1 MEEKEILLALR
12 SGCQSAFRRIYSL
25 YSGRIYLNISKIV
38 KSEQDAAELLQE
50 VFIKVWDKREL
61 IDVEQSFRSYL
72 FQIARY
78 TVYNFIR
85 KNNMEKQIQAYLSRH
100 NTQLSTHVEE
110 QLDEKQDEQWLYQ
123 TIEQLPPQRRLIYR
137 LCKIEGKSYAEVSS
151 LLRISTST
159 INDHIVKATKYIKER
174 HRVLNIGN
182 SEITAYASAAM
193 LFESLARYQTK
204 VK

>member
-1 MEEKEILLALR
+1 MYKPGYDHMEEKEILSALR
-12 SGCQSAFRRIYSL
+12 SGCQSAFRQIYSL
-25 YSGRIYLNISKIV
+25 YSGRIYLNICKMV

-72 FQIARY
+72 FQIAKY

-85 KNNMEKQIQAYLSRH
+85 KNNLEKQIQAYLSRH
-100 NTQLSTHVEE
+100 NTQLYTHVEE

-174 HRVLNIGN
+174 HSVVNKSTLLIV
-182 SEITAYASAAM
+182 SFI
-193 LFESLARYQTK
+193 LLQQ
-204 VK
+204 

>member
-1 MEEKEILLALR
+1 MYKPRYDHIEEKEILSALH
-12 SGCQSAFRRIYSL
+12 SGCQTAFRQIYTL
-25 YSGRIYLNISKIV
+25 YSGRIYLNIRKMV

-61 IDVEQSFRSYL
+61 VDPEQSFRSYL
-72 FQIARY
+72 FQIAKH

-85 KNNMEKQIQAYLSRH
+85 KGNIEKQVQAYLSLH
-100 NTQLSTHVEE
+100 GTQLYTHVEE
-110 QLDEKQDEQWLYQ
+110 QLNEKQDEQWLSQ
-123 TIEQLPPQRRLIYR
+123 TIEQLPPQRRLIYK

-174 HRVLNIGN
+174 HGILDKSTMLI
-182 SEITAYASAAM
+182 ASFI
-193 LFESLARYQTK
+193 LLQHH
-204 VK
+204 

>member
-1 MEEKEILLALR
+1 MYKPKYDPMEEKEMLSDLR
-12 SGCQSAFRRIYSL
+12 LGSQTAFRQIYSL
-25 YSGRIYLNISKIV
+25 YSGRIYLNIRKMV

-61 IDVEQSFRSYL
+61 IDTEQSFRSYL
-72 FQIARY
+72 FQIAKY

-85 KNNMEKQIQAYLSRH
+85 KNNLEKQIQAYLSLH
-100 NTQLSTHVEE
+100 NTQLYTHVEE
-110 QLDEKQDEQWLYQ
+110 QLNEKQDEQWLSQ

-137 LCKIEGKSYAEVSS
+137 LCKIEGKSYAEVST

-174 HRVLNIGN
+174 HGVLDKSTLLI
-182 SEITAYASAAM
+182 ASFI
-193 LFESLARYQTK
+193 LLQQH
-204 VK
+204 

>member
-1 MEEKEILLALR
+1 MEEKEMLSDLR
-12 SGCQSAFRRIYSL
+12 LGSQTAFRQIYSL
-25 YSGRIYLNISKIV
+25 YSGRIYLNIRKMV

-61 IDVEQSFRSYL
+61 IDTEQSFRSYL
-72 FQIARY
+72 FQIAKY

-85 KNNMEKQIQAYLSRH
+85 KNNLEKQIQAYLSLH
-100 NTQLSTHVEE
+100 NTQLYTHVEE
-110 QLDEKQDEQWLYQ
+110 QLNEKQDEQWLSQ

-137 LCKIEGKSYAEVSS
+137 LCKIEGKSYAEVST

-174 HRVLNIGN
+174 HGVLDKSTLLI
-182 SEITAYASAAM
+182 ASFI
-193 LFESLARYQTK
+193 LLQQH
-204 VK
+204 

>member
-1 MEEKEILLALR
+1 MYTPKYDPMEEKEMLSDLR
-12 SGCQSAFRRIYSL
+12 LGSQTAFRQIYSL
-25 YSGRIYLNISKIV
+25 YSGRIYLNIRKMV

-61 IDVEQSFRSYL
+61 IDPEQSFRSYL
-72 FQIARY
+72 FQIAKY

-85 KNNMEKQIQAYLSRH
+85 KNSLEKQIQAYLSLH
-100 NTQLSTHVEE
+100 NTQLYTHVEE
-110 QLDEKQDEQWLYQ
+110 QLNEKQDEQWLSQ

-137 LCKIEGKSYAEVSS
+137 LCKIEGKSYAEVST

-174 HRVLNIGN
+174 HGVLDKSTLLI
-182 SEITAYASAAM
+182 ASFI
-193 LFESLARYQTK
+193 LLQQH
-204 VK
+204 

>member
-1 MEEKEILLALR
+1 MEEKEMLSDLR
-12 SGCQSAFRRIYSL
+12 LGSQTAFRQIYSL
-25 YSGRIYLNISKIV
+25 YSGRIYLNIRKMV

-61 IDVEQSFRSYL
+61 IDAEQSFRSYL
-72 FQIARY
+72 FQIAKY

-85 KNNMEKQIQAYLSRH
+85 KNNLEKQIQAYLSLH
-100 NTQLSTHVEE
+100 NTQLYTHVEE
-110 QLDEKQDEQWLYQ
+110 QLNEKQDEQWLSQ

-137 LCKIEGKSYAEVSS
+137 LCKIEGKSYAEVST

-174 HRVLNIGN
+174 HGVLDKSTLLI
-182 SEITAYASAAM
+182 ASFI
-193 LFESLARYQTK
+193 LLQQH
-204 VK
+204 

>member
-1 MEEKEILLALR
+1 MYKPRYDHIEEKENLLALR
-12 SGCQSAFRRIYSL
+12 SGCQTAFRQIYTR
-25 YSGRIYLNISKIV
+25 YSGRIYLNIRKMV

-61 IDVEQSFRSYL
+61 IDPEQSFRSYL
-72 FQIARY
+72 FQIAKY

-85 KNNMEKQIQAYLSRH
+85 KNNLEKQIQAYLSLH
-100 NTQLSTHVEE
+100 NTQLYTHVEE
-110 QLDEKQDEQWLYQ
+110 QLNEKQDEQWLSQ

-137 LCKIEGKSYAEVSS
+137 LCKIEGKSYAEVSA

-174 HRVLNIGN
+174 HSVLDKSTLLI
-182 SEITAYASAAM
+182 ASFI
-193 LFESLARYQTK
+193 LLQQH
-204 VK
+204 

>member
-1 MEEKEILLALR
+1 MYKPKYDHMEEKEMLSDLR
-12 SGCQSAFRRIYSL
+12 LGSQTAFRQIYSL
-25 YSGRIYLNISKIV
+25 YSGRIYLNIRKMV

-61 IDVEQSFRSYL
+61 IDIEQSFRSYL
-72 FQIARY
+72 FQIAKY

-85 KNNMEKQIQAYLSRH
+85 KNNLEKQIQAYLSLH
-100 NTQLSTHVEE
+100 NTQLYTHVEE
-110 QLDEKQDEQWLYQ
+110 QLNEKQDEQWLSQ

-137 LCKIEGKSYAEVSS
+137 LCKIEGKSYAEVST

-174 HRVLNIGN
+174 HGVLDKSTLLI
-182 SEITAYASAAM
+182 ASFI
-193 LFESLARYQTK
+193 LLQQHQ
-204 VK
+204 

>member
-1 MEEKEILLALR
+1 MYTPKYDSMEEKEMLSDLR
-12 SGCQSAFRRIYSL
+12 LGSQIAFRQIYSL
-25 YSGRIYLNISKIV
+25 YSGRIYLNIRKMV

-61 IDVEQSFRSYL
+61 IDPEQSFRSYL
-72 FQIARY
+72 FQIAKY

-85 KNNMEKQIQAYLSRH
+85 KNSLEKQIQAYLSLH
-100 NTQLSTHVEE
+100 NTQLYTHVEE
-110 QLDEKQDEQWLYQ
+110 QLNEKQDEQWLSQ

-137 LCKIEGKSYAEVSS
+137 LCKIEGKSYAEVST

-174 HRVLNIGN
+174 HGVLDKSTLLI
-182 SEITAYASAAM
+182 ASFI
-193 LFESLARYQTK
+193 LLQQH
-204 VK
+204 

>member
-1 MEEKEILLALR
+1 MEEKEMLSDLR
-12 SGCQSAFRRIYSL
+12 LGSQTAFRQIYSL
-25 YSGRIYLNISKIV
+25 YSGRIYLNIRKMV

-61 IDVEQSFRSYL
+61 IDIEQSFRSYL
-72 FQIARY
+72 FQIAKY

-85 KNNMEKQIQAYLSRH
+85 KNNLEKQIQAYLSLH
-100 NTQLSTHVEE
+100 NTQLYTHVEE
-110 QLDEKQDEQWLYQ
+110 QLNEKQDEQWLSQ

-137 LCKIEGKSYAEVSS
+137 LCKIEGKSYAEVST

-174 HRVLNIGN
+174 HGVLDKSTLLI
-182 SEITAYASAAM
+182 ASFI
-193 LFESLARYQTK
+193 LLQQHQ
-204 VK
+204 